1 MPCPKNKREGLCGKW
16 RCFNWC
22 QISKF
27 STSSCPVPLTFFF
40 YTYIIHHGTSLIHD
54 GKYTLRQHSEFD
66 ELRQEMCKDQSLTQ
80 QTHCKTCHIGTAASR
95 RVWLKCLVF
104 YSTAHVD
111 CWVQLDLCVYVLPCM
126 DRVLTWC
133 FCSNHKSSFWKKALI
148 HLKVKVSFFPTS
160 MPALQ

>member
-1 MPCPKNKREGLCGKW
+1 MSNIKIFDFKL
-16 RCFNWC
+16 
-22 QISKF
+22 
-27 STSSCPVPLTFFF
+27 SCSPYFFF
-40 YTYIIHHGTSLIHD
+40 IHISYTMAPPSSMMVNIRCSSTANLMRL
-54 GKYTLRQHSEFD
+54 GKRC
-66 ELRQEMCKDQSLTQ
+66 CKDQSLTQ

-111 CWVQLDLCVYVLPCM
+111 CWVQLDLCAYVLPCM

-133 FCSNHKSSFWKKALI
+133 FYSNHKSSFWKKALI
-148 HLKVKVSFFPTS
+148 HLKVKVSFSPTS